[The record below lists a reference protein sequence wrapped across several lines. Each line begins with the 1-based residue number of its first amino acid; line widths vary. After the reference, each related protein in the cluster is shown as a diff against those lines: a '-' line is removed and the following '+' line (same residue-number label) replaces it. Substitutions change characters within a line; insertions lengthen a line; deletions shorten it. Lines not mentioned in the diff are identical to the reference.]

1 MSRLVLDASVAASW
15 LLEDEFDPGTEAAIV
30 QLSEEGAVVPP
41 LWHYE
46 VRNTLLVAERRGR
59 LSGSDAVQLLDR
71 LTWLPI
77 ETDREAD
84 LMVAFNLARDH
95 GLSFYDAMYLEL
107 ATRSDAPLA
116 TLDAKLARAAAAEG
130 LEVSSP

>member
-1 MSRLVLDASVAASW
+1 MPL
-15 LLEDEFDPGTEAAIV
+15 
-30 QLSEEGAVVPP
+30 

-59 LSGSDAVQLLDR
+59 LGGSDAVQLLDK

-84 LMVAFNLARDH
+84 LQVALNLARDH

-107 ATRSDAPLA
+107 GVRRGAPLA
-116 TLDAKLARAAAAEG
+116 TLDAELARAATAEG
-130 LEVSSP
+130 LDVSPS

>member
-1 MSRLVLDASVAASW
+1 MSPLVLDASVAASW
-15 LLEDEFDPGTEAAIV
+15 LLEDEFEPGAEAAIA

-59 LSGSDAVQLLDR
+59 LGGSDAVQLLDK

-84 LMVAFNLARDH
+84 LHVALNLARDH

-107 ATRSDAPLA
+107 GVRRGAPLA
-116 TLDAKLARAAAAEG
+116 TLDAELARAATAEG
-130 LEVSSP
+130 LDASPS